1 MAGNS
6 DNKKPLS
13 GKDLTAY
20 ERWEL
25 PVIDEEGNEFPAES
39 LRVKP
44 LTAADLEKIH
54 DEAFAAGREAGE
66 AEGKAAGHK
75 AGLAKGTEEGKKQ
88 GYEAGFNT
96 GRKEAYA
103 AAEGE
108 IKETQTRLADLM
120 QALLDP
126 IRKSEDKIEEA
137 LLNLTLAISRAV
149 ICRELN
155 TDSSHISQIVKEA
168 LALLP
173 EVATQVRLFIHPK
186 DEAAVREVVTS
197 ADLAARIISTP
208 EIHPGGCK
216 VETSSSLIDFTVEKR
231 FQKTVQQILE
241 SVGQKSTVDE
251 APDLTDA
258 MEDMTNFHR
267 ELLDVPPPPKKE
279 TPPPEPI
286 VAEEPSAY
294 QEPSADEELSDH
306 EKPAAIETPSAV
318 DQAPNSVL
326 TDAPESPPESRAQT
340 PPLQTAEPDE
350 LIDDAVLDELPLSSE
365 PPKESV
371 SDMNAASEE
380 LPADISK
387 KPVLEQKPGAQAA
400 LPKEDDEKVQVKP
413 EGKVAVEPLAEVT
426 APAPAGAP
434 KPQSPDIIGDD
445 AVAEEDVA
453 SAEHIAS
460 AKDDLAAEKKAVEKI
475 VPLEAAPSEPN
486 AETELKAPMPAEAAD
501 VDIATPEEEGAVEFP
516 ERLEADIEE
525 IDTEEIDE
533 DKADKK
539 NIVRDTVQSKV
550 DTLKP
555 DAEEK
560 DD

>member
-88 GYEAGFNT
+88 GYEAGFST

-108 IKETQTRLADLM
+108 IKETQTRLAELM

-126 IRKSEDKIEEA
+126 IRKSEDKVEEA

-186 DEAAVREVVTS
+186 DEAAVRDVVTN
-197 ADLAARIISTP
+197 ADLAARIIATP

-241 SVGQKSTVDE
+241 SVGQKSTVDD

-267 ELLDVPPPPKKE
+267 ELLDVPPDPKKE
-279 TPPPEPI
+279 TPTPEPL
-286 VAEEPSAY
+286 VAQEPSALEEPSVREEPSAHN
-294 QEPSADEELSDH
+294 EPSADEELSVTEKSAAP
-306 EKPAAIETPSAV
+306 EKPAAPEKRSTVDETPKSA
-318 DQAPNSVL
+318 L
-326 TDAPESPPESRAQT
+326 TDAPESPPEPKVQT
-340 PPLQTAEPDE
+340 APLQTAEPDE
-350 LIDDAVLDELPLSSE
+350 LVDDTVLDERPLSSE

-371 SDMNAASEE
+371 SDKNAASVE
-380 LPADISK
+380 LPADISE
-387 KPVLEQKPGAQAA
+387 KPVLEQEPVAQAD
-400 LPKEDDEKVQVKP
+400 LPKVDDEKLQRKP
-413 EGKVAVEPLAEVT
+413 EDKVAVEPSAEVT
-426 APAPAGAP
+426 APASEGTP
-434 KPQSPDIIGDD
+434 KPQTADIIGDD
-445 AVAEEDVA
+445 AVAEAFEEAVGFSERSEAEIED
-453 SAEHIAS
+453 
-460 AKDDLAAEKKAVEKI
+460 
-475 VPLEAAPSEPN
+475 
-486 AETELKAPMPAEAAD
+486 
-501 VDIATPEEEGAVEFP
+501 
-516 ERLEADIEE
+516 
-525 IDTEEIDE
+525 IDAEEIDE
-533 DKADKK
+533 DETDKK
-539 NIVRDTVQSKV
+539 NTDNNIVEPKV
-550 DTLKP
+550 DALKP
-555 DAEEK
+555 DAEKK

>member
-66 AEGKAAGHK
+66 AEGKAAGHR

-88 GYEAGFNT
+88 GYDTGFAA

-108 IKETQTRLADLM
+108 IKETQTRLAELM

-126 IRKSEDKIEEA
+126 IRKSEDKVEEA

-155 TDSSHISQIVKEA
+155 TDSSHIATIVKEA

-186 DEAAVREVVTS
+186 DEVAVREVVAN
-197 ADLAARIISTP
+197 ADLAARIIATP
-208 EIHPGGCK
+208 DIHPGGCK

-267 ELLDVPPPPKKE
+267 ELLDVPPAKKAVE
-279 TPPPEPI
+279 QSPENLAVDEPE
-286 VAEEPSAY
+286 VAEVSSAI
-294 QEPSADEELSDH
+294 DE
-306 EKPAAIETPSAV
+306 PAAVEEKNNVVEETNVVEEPVPVVAPSDVKGSLAV
-318 DQAPNSVL
+318 EDSSDVKDSLAVEDSSDVEDLVAKTIPEQPNESAPQAQPKPVV
-326 TDAPESPPESRAQT
+326 A
-340 PPLQTAEPDE
+340 
-350 LIDDAVLDELPLSSE
+350 

-371 SDMNAASEE
+371 SEMKVAAEAP
-380 LPADISK
+380 PA
-387 KPVLEQKPGAQAA
+387 KPENSVPEKEPDTQET
-400 LPKEDDEKVQVKP
+400 LPKEGDVPLQNKP
-413 EGKVAVEPLAEVT
+413 EEAAAEISATSSEDALQKKEALVVEAIATERQ
-426 APAPAGAP
+426 AP
-434 KPQSPDIIGDD
+434 KEVAPSTSKEEVESKMTEATD
-445 AVAEEDVA
+445 AVDVADVEITSVTPEVDEEAALLAIDQLGEDEAEE
-453 SAEHIAS
+453 
-460 AKDDLAAEKKAVEKI
+460 
-475 VPLEAAPSEPN
+475 
-486 AETELKAPMPAEAAD
+486 T
-501 VDIATPEEEGAVEFP
+501 VDK
-516 ERLEADIEE
+516 EE
-525 IDTEEIDE
+525 IDKKEIDKKEAPTVENIKPELE
-533 DKADKK
+533 DK
-539 NIVRDTVQSKV
+539 
-550 DTLKP
+550 
-555 DAEEK
+555 